1 MSIMSAAVATRAT
14 SIELQL
20 ATFYVG
26 DLLLALPIDYV
37 QEINRNLD
45 LTEVPHAPPHVRGV
59 INLRGDVATVIDLRR
74 VLGFSPAEVT
84 PQSRNLIV
92 RSSDESIGLW
102 VDRIADIISVS
113 SDEIGPAP
121 ANISGV
127 EGRFFKGIYRT
138 ETEIVVLLDTGEV
151 LSID

>member
-1 MSIMSAAVATRAT
+1 MSSATLKKSAPAD
-14 SIELQL
+14 LQL

-26 DLLLALPIDYV
+26 DLLLSLPIDFV

-74 VLGFSPAEVT
+74 ILGLGAAEVT

-92 RSSDESIGLW
+92 RSGDESIGLW
-102 VDRIADIISVS
+102 VDRIADIISITTDGITPS
-113 SDEIGPAP
+113 P
-121 ANISGV
+121 ANISGAD
-127 EGRFFKGIYRT
+127 GRYFKGVYRT
-138 ETEIVVLLDTGEV
+138 DSEIVVILDVDEV
-151 LSID
+151 LSVE

>member
-1 MSIMSAAVATRAT
+1 MSSATLKKSAPAD
-14 SIELQL
+14 LQL

-26 DLLLALPIDYV
+26 DLLLSLPIDFV

-74 VLGFSPAEVT
+74 ILGLGAAEVT

-92 RSSDESIGLW
+92 RCGDESIGLW
-102 VDRIADIISVS
+102 VDRIADIISITPDGITPS
-113 SDEIGPAP
+113 P
-121 ANISGV
+121 ANISGAD
-127 EGRFFKGIYRT
+127 GRYFKGVYRT
-138 ETEIVVLLDTGEV
+138 DSEIVVILDVDEV
-151 LSID
+151 LSVE